1 MVVFENALFQIFSVS
16 IVLNIW
22 FRSKMSSK
30 CLQLLPVA
38 VFMIENFLK
47 AKIGLFLQTQILI
60 PIVEGKR
67 RTVRQSATTS
77 ICL

>member
-1 MVVFENALFQIFSVS
+1 MIVFENALFQIFSVS
-16 IVLNIW
+16 IVLHIW
-22 FRSKMSSK
+22 FRSKNAK
-30 CLQLLPVA
+30 KLLPVA
-38 VFMIENFLK
+38 VFMIENILK